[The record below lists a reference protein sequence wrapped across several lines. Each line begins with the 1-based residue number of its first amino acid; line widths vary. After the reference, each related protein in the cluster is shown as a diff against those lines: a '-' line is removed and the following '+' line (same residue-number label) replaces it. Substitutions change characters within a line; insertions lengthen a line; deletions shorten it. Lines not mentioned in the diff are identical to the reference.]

1 MICPACKEQGLKST
15 VQTEGLMSTLMGYS
29 TYYDENGMMHKHDN
43 NSRTTIGKCS
53 NGHTFSYRYE
63 NSYWCGWKG
72 KTEEYK
78 TLNV

>member
-63 NSYWCGWKG
+63 NSCWCGWKG